1 MDQFSALADETRRK
15 IVELL
20 ARSGEMAASEIYDH
34 FEISAPA
41 VSQHLRVLR
50 EAELV
55 VVEKRAQQRIYR
67 LNPQAMRDVE
77 QWTRR
82 WREMWEQRFDA
93 LALLI
98 EEEKRKERQNG

>member
-1 MDQFSALADETRRK
+1 
-15 IVELL
+15 
-20 ARSGEMAASEIYDH
+20 MAASEIYDH